1 MHGGLMMKKMFS
13 LEDRVAIVTGGN
25 RGIGKG
31 IARAFAE
38 AGANIV
44 IGDIAIGARNGPGAT
59 NTVDEI
65 KTDFGVEALGLKVDV
80 RLEKDNQDMV
90 KKALDAFGRID
101 ILVCNAGMGGG
112 GIWPQDM
119 EVAKWD
125 EIMET
130 NLRSYFIAAREV
142 YPIMKKGGGG
152 KIIGIGSV
160 TSLFGVGPFAVYGAS
175 KGGVLQLTRGL
186 AVGWAAD
193 NIQVNCI
200 LPGWINTDLS
210 VNAKKKDP
218 GLEKRVTARTP
229 AGRWGET
236 ADIAGTALFLASRA
250 SDFVTGVAI
259 PVDGGYSVQ
268 G

>member
-1 MHGGLMMKKMFS
+1 MKKMFS

-112 GIWPQDM
+112 D
-119 EVAKWD
+119 V
-125 EIMET
+125 
-130 NLRSYFIAAREV
+130 RSERHNGQSGLYV
-142 YPIMKKGGGG
+142 D
-152 KIIGIGSV
+152 
-160 TSLFGVGPFAVYGAS
+160 SL
-175 KGGVLQLTRGL
+175 QTR
-186 AVGWAAD
+186 A
-193 NIQVNCI
+193 
-200 LPGWINTDLS
+200 
-210 VNAKKKDP
+210 
-218 GLEKRVTARTP
+218 
-229 AGRWGET
+229 
-236 ADIAGTALFLASRA
+236 
-250 SDFVTGVAI
+250 
-259 PVDGGYSVQ
+259 
-268 G
+268 